1 MTIVAK
7 LLVAWNKWRR
17 EHPDIRP
24 DLSGADLFTASLES
38 ANLVMADLYHASLEK
53 ANLSE
58 GPFGLA
64 AFLGG
69 AFLTIFVLWR
79 GAPKW
84 LG

>member
-38 ANLVMADLYHASLEK
+38 ANLVMADLYHVSLEK
-53 ANLSE
+53 ANLSA
-58 GPFGLA
+58 GLLASQHFLA
-64 AFLGG
+64 ALSHHICS
-69 AFLTIFVLWR
+69 LRV
-79 GAPKW
+79 APKW

>member
-38 ANLVMADLYHASLEK
+38 ANLVMADASLEK
-53 ANLSE
+53 ANLS
-58 GPFGLA
+58 GGLLASQHFLA
-64 AFLGG
+64 ALFSPYFFFGVVRRNG
-69 AFLTIFVLWR
+69 
-79 GAPKW
+79 
-84 LG
+84 